1 MQERINKVVV
11 IGAGAVGCSYAFAM
25 VNQAVA
31 EEIILIDKNE
41 KKAEGEAMDLGHGVP
56 FSPSST
62 IIRNGTYAD
71 CQNADLV
78 VISAGLPQKPGETRL
93 DLLDKNIKVFKFI
106 VQNLLDA
113 GFSGIILVASN
124 PVDILTYAAFKV
136 SGFPPERVIGSGTV
150 LDSARFKYMLGQYLE
165 VDARNVHAII
175 IGEHGDT
182 ELPVWSQAS
191 VGVESLDKV
200 LRRRGDPNDREVLE
214 SIFNSV
220 RGAAYEIIARKGATY
235 YAIGLCLTR
244 ITRAIF
250 NNENSIL
257 PVSCYLTGQYGQSD
271 IYMGVPAVVS
281 RSGIRE
287 IIEIDLNE
295 TEALQFAQSAD
306 VLHESIRS
314 IRASVELIKNR

>member
-11 IGAGAVGCSYAFAM
+11 IGTGAVGCSYAFAM
-25 VNQAVA
+25 VNQGVA
-31 EEIILIDKNE
+31 EEIVLIDKNE
-41 KKAEGEAMDLGHGVP
+41 KKAEGEAMDLNHGVP

-93 DLLDKNIKVFKFI
+93 ELLGKNIKVFKSI

-113 GFSGIILVASN
+113 GFDGIILVASN
-124 PVDILTYAAFKV
+124 PVDILTYAAFKA

-200 LRRRGDPNDREVLE
+200 LHRRNDPNDQTVLE
-214 SIFNSV
+214 SIFNNV

-244 ITRAIF
+244 ITKAIF

-281 RSGIRE
+281 RGGIRE

-295 TEALQFAQSAD
+295 TEAQQLAHSAD
-306 VLHESIRS
+306 VLRESIQS
-314 IRASVELIKNR
+314 IRASVELIKK